1 MKDLNKKYDEIFEL
15 REQNEE
21 TLNLYQAMKM
31 KEYECC
37 EHILVYSEIEHDICE
52 ERTYKS
58 CGCIKCG
65 LDSSVLNRDR
75 EYRKCMTI

>member
-31 KEYECC
+31 K
-37 EHILVYSEIEHDICE
+37 
-52 ERTYKS
+52 
-58 CGCIKCG
+58 
-65 LDSSVLNRDR
+65 
-75 EYRKCMTI
+75 